1 MQNAHTSSTRYLQC
15 HQSTSLK
22 TFLALFQPY
31 GSSEASM
38 FLMIPSSG
46 HNHWSRTGQHLSGTN
61 QSQQTNQQSK
71 LIDLQMAQSQPFSG
85 ISGLGVQA
93 VGCHPSVAWRLLFPE
108 KNADLQKIREGME
121 YLDCP
126 QTLVSWALK
135 ARGDNCLSLFGYVGQ
150 LSTPL
155 A

>member
-1 MQNAHTSSTRYLQC
+1 MDLRHTGSNKILEV
-15 HQSTSLK
+15 QSESVNIVIKSKNPHPNLTNESIGDQKSLVK
-22 TFLALFQPY
+22 V
-31 GSSEASM
+31 
-38 FLMIPSSG
+38 
-46 HNHWSRTGQHLSGTN
+46 
-61 QSQQTNQQSK
+61 
-71 LIDLQMAQSQPFSG
+71 
-85 ISGLGVQA
+85 SGLGVQA